1 MGLSYDFSAVVNHEE
16 LCIDRFTKE
25 SLPEEFEEFRPRTKE
40 EEEAMWSEPDGD
52 GRRHRTINAAP
63 NQWRH
68 PLDDDGE
75 VDTGQLVRIN
85 PVTDALI
92 YLLWFTKSG
101 RITAKN
107 YKEVF
112 ERIWIWEETGNA
124 ILSIDG
130 KKRPI
135 MLADVQRHI
144 GLSTNNNFDKR
155 TVFKKQFWESLVQRA
170 NYARREQEREMV
182 SKAEVAS

>member
-1 MGLSYDFSAVVNHEE
+1 
-16 LCIDRFTKE
+16 
-25 SLPEEFEEFRPRTKE
+25 
-40 EEEAMWSEPDGD
+40 MWSEPDENGA
-52 GRRHRTINAAP
+52 RHRTFDASP
-63 NQWRH
+63 NSWRH

-75 VDTGQLVRIN
+75 VDKGQLVRIN

-92 YLLWFTKSG
+92 YLLWFTKTG

-107 YKEVF
+107 YREVF
-112 ERIWIWEETGNA
+112 ERIWIWEHTGGALLVTN
-124 ILSIDG
+124 G

-135 MLADVQRHI
+135 MLADVKRHI

-170 NYARREQEREMV
+170 EYARREQEREMAT
-182 SKAEVAS
+182 KTEVAS